1 MDLLDFQRDEITS
14 YYTYMKISDRLS
26 GENRELIKR
35 IAEDELRHYEIIRRF
50 TGRDIK
56 PDKVKIFL
64 YSVLSMIF
72 GLTFMIKLMERS
84 EGRAQKGYEEL
95 LRVSQEFK
103 GVIDDELE
111 HEEKLANMIKEERV
125 EYIGSMILGLSDA
138 LVELTGSLAGFS
150 MALQSSKY
158 IAAAGLITGI
168 AASLSMS
175 ASEYLSRK
183 SELRGNPFRG
193 AFYTGITYITVVIF
207 LILPFLLMEDIL
219 SALLSMLS
227 LASIMI
233 VLFSVYLA
241 IIRERSIMRSAL
253 EMLFIS
259 LGVAALSYTIG
270 IAARGILG
278 LSID

>member
-14 YYTYMKISDRLS
+14 YYTYMKISERLS
-26 GENRELIKR
+26 GENRELIER

-56 PDKVKIFL
+56 PDKVKVFL

-72 GLTFMIKLMERS
+72 GLTFLVKLMERS
-84 EGRAQKGYEEL
+84 EERAQKGYEEL
-95 LRVSQEFK
+95 LGVSQEFK
-103 GVIDDELE
+103 GIIDDELE

-158 IAAAGLITGI
+158 IAAAGLITGM

-207 LILPFLLMEDIL
+207 LVLPFLLMEDIL

-227 LASIMI
+227 FASIMI
-233 VLFSVYLA
+233 ILFSVYLA
-241 IIRERSIMRSAL
+241 IIKERSIMRSTL
-253 EMLFIS
+253 EMLLIS
-259 LGVAALSYTIG
+259 LGVAALSYIIG

>member
-14 YYTYMKISDRLS
+14 YYTYMKISERLS
-26 GENRELIKR
+26 GENRELIER

-56 PDKVKIFL
+56 PDKVKVFL
-64 YSVLSMIF
+64 YSALSMIF
-72 GLTFMIKLMERS
+72 GLTFLVKLMERS
-84 EGRAQKGYEEL
+84 EERAQKGYEEL
-95 LRVSQEFK
+95 LGVSQEFK
-103 GVIDDELE
+103 GIIDDELE

-158 IAAAGLITGI
+158 IAAAGLITGM

-207 LILPFLLMEDIL
+207 LVLPFLLMEDIL

-227 LASIMI
+227 FASIMI
-233 VLFSVYLA
+233 ILFSVYLA
-241 IIRERSIMRSAL
+241 IIKERSIMRSTL
-253 EMLFIS
+253 EMLLIS
-259 LGVAALSYTIG
+259 LGVAALSYIIG